1 MLLPIEPE
9 SRVSEELAEAME
21 AIVNDPDI
29 EEPVTLALVRDKLRE
44 QLATQGIEAEEADR
58 HDFGNEE
65 SLYAEIEELIDEF
78 GEDAFAADFTTV
90 KASQELSEVIESI
103 LDNSEAD
110 IAPTLET
117 VREAMTNGWLAHLV
131 GNGVIEADGEE
142 SLLAEIDFLIER
154 YGPDCLAEDV
164 LGFE

>member
-44 QLATQGIEAEEADR
+44 HLATQGIEAMR

-65 SLYAEIEELIDEF
+65 SLYAEIDALIDEF
-78 GEDAFAADFTTV
+78 GEHAFAADFTTV
-90 KASQELSEVIESI
+90 KAGQELSEVIESI
-103 LDNSEAD
+103 LDSSAAD

-117 VREAMTNGWLAHLV
+117 VREAMTNGWLAHLI
-131 GNGVIEADGEE
+131 GNGVIEADGED

-154 YGPDCLAEDV
+154 YGSDCLAEDV

>member
-1 MLLPIEPE
+1 MSLPIEPE
-9 SRVSEELAEAME
+9 SRVSEELAETME

-44 QLATQGIEAEEADR
+44 QLAMQGVEAER

-65 SLYAEIEELIDEF
+65 SLYAEIEALIDEF

-103 LDNSEAD
+103 QDISEAD
-110 IAPTLET
+110 IAPTLGT
-117 VREAMTNGWLAHLV
+117 VREAMTDGWLAHLV

-154 YGPDCLAEDV
+154 YGPDFLAEDA

>member
-9 SRVSEELAEAME
+9 SRVSEELAEVMD

-44 QLATQGIEAEEADR
+44 QLATQGIDAER
-58 HDFGNEE
+58 HDFGDEE
-65 SLYAEIEELIDEF
+65 SLYAEIEALIDEF

-103 LDNSEAD
+103 LDNSAAD